1 MLEMQL
7 IFKYFAS
14 QEWIYQSV
22 TADYILATMSPED
35 KLVFPIDVRRINW
48 SECFQLFA
56 YGIRRFFIK
65 EDIVGPQMRYEQ
77 LINKNQLEF
86 AHDLKTAYRSNVG
99 SFKSNLSYFK
109 DVLLPHKFQ
118 DFLLQEKKEQLK
130 LTLDEIAAKK
140 QLREM

>member
-22 TADYILATMSPED
+22 TADYILATMTPED
-35 KLVFPIDVRRINW
+35 KLAFPIDVRRINW

-65 EDIVGPQMRYEQ
+65 EDIVGP
-77 LINKNQLEF
+77 
-86 AHDLKTAYRSNVG
+86 
-99 SFKSNLSYFK
+99 
-109 DVLLPHKFQ
+109 
-118 DFLLQEKKEQLK
+118 
-130 LTLDEIAAKK
+130 
-140 QLREM
+140 